1 MVPLRAEAE
10 RWATVRW
17 PWLDAARRHLVADL
31 AARVE
36 RVRAWSEEN
45 DILIGRSG
53 RTTRAHPVVV
63 DADRWAQRLEALIGK
78 YDDEARLRE
87 RSTTDSSALELEL
100 AGGAEALAA
109 AEARLAEAKALEAG
123 DAEVVG
129 DEAT

>member
-1 MVPLRAEAE
+1 M
-10 RWATVRW
+10 
-17 PWLDAARRHLVADL
+17 
-31 AARVE
+31 
-36 RVRAWSEEN
+36 
-45 DILIGRSG
+45 
-53 RTTRAHPVVV
+53 V